1 MRAPPSTV
9 CAPRGAA
16 EPALLPRP
24 VLLPTI
30 LPPTATIADMARA
43 PDVTVAA
50 VAETAGRFLLVEE
63 RINRR
68 LVFNQPAG
76 HVERGETLV
85 AAVVRETREE
95 TAWRFEPRAL
105 VGVYLWRNPGTGRTV
120 LRIAF
125 TGPVTD
131 HDAAQPL
138 DRGIVRT
145 HWLTPAEL
153 EQRSARLRSPL
164 VLRCVRDYL
173 EGRREALAAVAD
185 LDVQSAALLLAAAP
199 GTAAAAV
206 TAVRC

>member
-1 MRAPPSTV
+1 
-9 CAPRGAA
+9 
-16 EPALLPRP
+16 

-30 LPPTATIADMARA
+30 LPTTAAIAGMARA

-76 HVERGETLV
+76 HVERGETLL

-95 TAWRFEPRAL
+95 TAWHFQPRAL
-105 VGVYLWRNPGTGRTV
+105 IGVYLWRNPANGRSV
-120 LRIAF
+120 LRFAF

-131 HDAAQPL
+131 HDATQRL

-153 EQRSARLRSPL
+153 ERRSSRLRSPL
-164 VLRCVRDYL
+164 VLRCVHDYL
-173 EGRREALAAVAD
+173 EGARHDLTSVAD
-185 LDVQSAALLLAAAP
+185 LDLQSAVLLTAVVP
-199 GTAAAAV
+199 GTGDAAI
-206 TAVRC
+206 TAIGS